1 MPRQGHSLGYLSTP
15 GMPTPEKD
23 LVGCGHCQ
31 AQIVTTGGNGQ
42 SAPVPMCHACFR
54 FVCEACREAL
64 QRTGCV
70 TWEERFRL
78 HERKASARSA
88 FLLAAGAIVD

>member
-23 LVGCGHCQ
+23 MVGCGHCQ
-31 AQIVTTGGNGQ
+31 AQISATQGNGQ

-54 FVCEACREAL
+54 FLCDLCYDSL
-64 QRTGCV
+64 QSGHCV
-70 TWEERFRL
+70 VWEKRFEQ
-78 HERKASARSA
+78 HEKKQTARSA
-88 FLLAAGAIVD
+88 FLLAAGAKVD